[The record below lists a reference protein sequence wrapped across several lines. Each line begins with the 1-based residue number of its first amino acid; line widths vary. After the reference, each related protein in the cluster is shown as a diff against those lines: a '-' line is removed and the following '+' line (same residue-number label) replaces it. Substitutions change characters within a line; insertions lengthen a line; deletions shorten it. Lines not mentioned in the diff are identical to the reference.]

1 MGLPATNTDDGIH
14 TLSLLP
20 KETPTDPQY
29 RGRNIQLMGME
40 FPFMIIN
47 LSRDGTKYQSLGDF
61 EALMEESKD
70 ELRDFTIKD
79 DHALDAKVLA
89 ATDAYIKNSSN
100 LIQLNMHM
108 KEVIKTYQQSSSNLL
123 SLVEMLKEANAH
135 GLMHTLKA
143 IQNAINTQVDHHYTL
158 AESYRSLAYNV
169 GPRLTKIKLSQESIR
184 YDIPSL
190 KANTSDIKEIVTVM
204 FYAFKGDNSTYIVS
218 NSPFVPSHEP
228 SLERQ
233 IMKVVNATPI
243 QTIFPTTSYPTP
255 SITHEAQVIELS
267 SIPSHTYPI
276 IDTTPP
282 KDQPG
287 SSSFITLK
295 VNKGKG
301 IARDT
306 HDLPPKLIKASR
318 KVYPDLDAPVLIEY
332 MIDGKKVLITHDE
345 LKAHLDKKEKM
356 KQAAKE
362 AELSK
367 LDIMKV
373 ATKLVNEAEV
383 QI

>member
-1 MGLPATNTDDGIH
+1 
-14 TLSLLP
+14 
-20 KETPTDPQY
+20 
-29 RGRNIQLMGME
+29 
-40 FPFMIIN
+40 
-47 LSRDGTKYQSLGDF
+47 
-61 EALMEESKD
+61 
-70 ELRDFTIKD
+70 
-79 DHALDAKVLA
+79 
-89 ATDAYIKNSSN
+89 
-100 LIQLNMHM
+100 MHM

-123 SLVEMLKEANAH
+123 SLVKMLKEENVH

-143 IQNAINTQVDHHYTL
+143 IQNAINAQVDHHDTL

-184 YDIPSL
+184 SDIASL
-190 KANTSDIKEIVTVM
+190 KVNTFDIKEIVT
-204 FYAFKGDNSTYIVS
+204 GDNSTHIVS

-233 IMKVVNATPI
+233 IMKVVNATHI
-243 QTIFPTTSYPTP
+243 QTIFPTTSYPAP
-255 SITHEAQVIELS
+255 SITHEAQVVELS

-295 VNKGKG
+295 VDK
-301 IARDT
+301 D
-306 HDLPPKLIKASR
+306 P
-318 KVYPDLDAPVLIEY
+318 DAPVLIEY
-332 MIDGKKVLITHDE
+332 MIYGKKVLITHDE
-345 LKAHLDKKEKM
+345 LYAHLDKKEKM
-356 KQAAKE
+356 EQATKE

-373 ATKLVNEAEV
+373 AAKLVNEAEV